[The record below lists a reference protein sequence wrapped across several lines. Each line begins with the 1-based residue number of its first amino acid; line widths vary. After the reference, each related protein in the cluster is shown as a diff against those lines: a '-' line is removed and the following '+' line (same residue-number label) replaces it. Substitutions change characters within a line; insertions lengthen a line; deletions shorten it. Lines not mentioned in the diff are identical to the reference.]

1 MWFGGGGLMSWRLEG
16 GCAEAARHLQNLE
29 TLPTLTHPR
38 RYSVSKS
45 LIFGSINTIPV
56 AKTKLRSSC

>member
-1 MWFGGGGLMSWRLEG
+1 MSWRLEG